1 MFVSFH
7 TIIIIIQ
14 GNPHSVFPSLSGN
27 ENDILLLS
35 MSGDDAYDK
44 ARFQAPLGTETLGH
58 VKDEDEVSI
67 TSFFLLSPFMPLIQS
82 VNVTNNCLLI

>member
-7 TIIIIIQ
+7 TLIIIIQ
-14 GNPHSVFPSLSGN
+14 GNLRSVFPSLSGN

-44 ARFQAPLGTETLGH
+44 AQFQAPLGTETLGH
-58 VKDEDEVSI
+58 VVDDDEVSMA
-67 TSFFLLSPFMPLIQS
+67 SFFLLFPFMPLIQS